1 VADTHKDMHQ
11 YLTDASGKRTHIVLS
26 LEEYEALL
34 EDRWHREVLAERRG
48 GETLSFDEM
57 KERRGLG

>member
-1 VADTHKDMHQ
+1 MHQ

-48 GETLSFDEM
+48 GETLSFEEI
-57 KERRGLG
+57 KVRRGLG

>member
-1 VADTHKDMHQ
+1 MADRPKDTYQ
-11 YLTDASGKRTHIVLS
+11 YLTDASAKRTHIVLS

-48 GETLSFDEM
+48 GETLSLDER
-57 KERRGLG
+57 ERRSLG